1 MTAPTDNARSAP
13 PGRRD
18 RRDDEGTSERRPWR
32 VEGKRERP
40 PKGAAATGGR
50 RPGLWAVV
58 GAMFLMNWLVSA
70 WLLAE
75 SPRSEVPYTFFRDQV
90 VAGKVAEITST
101 EDAIEGRFRQEVRY
115 PPGRDGDEVSRFST
129 HRPSFAEDDL
139 FQLLEEKDV
148 EVNARPTPGP
158 SLLERILLGF
168 GPTLLLVG
176 LFVLMARRAA
186 GSMAGLGGFGSSRAQ
201 RYEPEAGRR
210 VRFNDVA
217 GIDDVE
223 EEVAEIV
230 DFLRNP
236 ERYRRLGATVPKGVL
251 LSGPPGT
258 GKTLLARALAG
269 EANVP
274 FYSVSAS
281 EFIEMIVGVGASR
294 VRDLFEQAKKDAPAI
309 IFIDE
314 LDSIGR
320 ARGGASSVGGHDERE
335 QTLNQILT
343 EMDGFDGTEGVVVLG
358 ATNRPDVLDPAL
370 LRPGRFDRRLTISPP
385 DQEGRREILAVHVR
399 DVPLADDVDLS
410 TVAAMTPGMVG
421 AELRNLIN
429 EAALLAARRGR
440 ERVQLAEFNDALE
453 KIVLGTARRVVLS
466 LEDRRRT
473 AYHEAGHALLGM
485 LTPGADPVR
494 KISIIPR
501 GHALGVTFQTPD
513 ADRYGY
519 SAGYLL
525 GRIAGALGGRAAEQ
539 LVYGEVT
546 TGAESDLEQATRLAR
561 QMVGRW
567 GMSSAVGPVSVLP
580 GPGAQPTFG
589 SDGNEPSPATR
600 ELVDAE
606 VRRLLE
612 EGNERARQTLSENR
626 QRLDHLVEALLANET
641 LDADE
646 AYRVA
651 GIPRTASRE
660 ETGPEKAGEPHS
672 DRAGAASAAL
682 PHDIVPTR
690 LQGGT
695 P

>member
-1 MTAPTDNARSAP
+1 
-13 PGRRD
+13 
-18 RRDDEGTSERRPWR
+18 
-32 VEGKRERP
+32 V
-40 PKGAAATGGR
+40 AA
-50 RPGLWAVV
+50 L
-58 GAMFLMNWLVSA
+58 FLVNWIVSA

-75 SPRSEVPYTFFRDQV
+75 SPRTEVPYTFFRDQV
-90 VAGKVAEITST
+90 EAGKVAEITST
-101 EDAIEGRFRQEVRY
+101 EDAIEGRFREEVKY
-115 PPGRDGDEVSRFST
+115 PPGKDGEEVTRFRT

-139 FQLLEEKDV
+139 FQLLEEKGV

-158 SLLERILLGF
+158 SLLERLLLGF
-168 GPTLLLVG
+168 GPTFLLLG
-176 LFVLMARRAA
+176 LFVLMARRAGGA
-186 GSMAGLGGFGSSRAQ
+186 AGLAGFGSSRAQ
-201 RYEPEAGRR
+201 KYQPEADRR
-210 VRFNDVA
+210 VRFEDVA

-230 DFLRNP
+230 DFLRHP

-251 LSGPPGT
+251 LAGPPGT

-269 EANVP
+269 EAEVP

-314 LDSIGR
+314 LDAVGR
-320 ARGGASSVGGHDERE
+320 ARGGPTAVGGHDERE

-343 EMDGFDGTEGVVVLG
+343 EMDGFDGTEGVIVLG
-358 ATNRPDVLDPAL
+358 ATNRPEVLDPAL

-385 DQEGRREILAVHVR
+385 DQDGRREILAVHVR
-399 DVPLADDVDLS
+399 HVPLADDVDLR
-410 TVAAMTPGMVG
+410 TIAAMTPGMVG
-421 AELRNLIN
+421 ADLKNLIN
-429 EAALLAARRGR
+429 ESALLAARRGHD
-440 ERVQLAEFNDALE
+440 RVHLVDFNDALE

-466 LEDRRRT
+466 EEDRRRT

-501 GHALGVTFQTPD
+501 AHALGVTFQSPD
-513 ADRYGY
+513 TDRYGY

-539 LVYGEVT
+539 LVYDEVT
-546 TGAESDLEQATRLAR
+546 TGAESDLEQATRIAR

-580 GPGAQPTFG
+580 GPNDQPAFG
-589 SDGNEPSPATR
+589 YDGDAPAPATR

-612 EGNERARQTLSENR
+612 EGNERARQTLAENR
-626 QRLDHLVEALLANET
+626 PRLDALVEALLAMET
-641 LDADE
+641 LDAEE

-651 GIPRTASRE
+651 GIPRRGRGDATGVGTAAAAGPGNRRE
-660 ETGPEKAGEPHS
+660 GGEHARP
-672 DRAGAASAAL
+672 
-682 PHDIVPTR
+682 
-690 LQGGT
+690 
-695 P
+695 

>member
-1 MTAPTDNARSAP
+1 
-13 PGRRD
+13 
-18 RRDDEGTSERRPWR
+18 
-32 VEGKRERP
+32 
-40 PKGAAATGGR
+40 
-50 RPGLWAVV
+50 
-58 GAMFLMNWLVSA
+58 MFLVNWFLSA

-75 SPRSEVPYTFFRDQV
+75 PSRTEIPYTFFRDQV
-90 VAGKVAEITST
+90 EAGRVAEITST
-101 EDAIEGRFRQEVRY
+101 EDAIEGRFREEVKY
-115 PPGRDGDEVSRFST
+115 PPGKDGEAVTRFST

-139 FQLLEEKDV
+139 FRLLDDKGV

-158 SLLERILLGF
+158 SLLERLLVGF
-168 GPTLLLVG
+168 GPTLLLLG
-176 LFVLMARRAA
+176 LFFLMARRV
-186 GSMAGLGGFGSSRAQ
+186 GGTAGLGGFGSSRAQ

-210 VRFNDVA
+210 VGFADVA

-230 DFLRNP
+230 DFLRHP
-236 ERYRRLGATVPKGVL
+236 DRYRRLGATVPKGVL
-251 LSGPPGT
+251 LAGPPGT

-320 ARGGASSVGGHDERE
+320 ARGGPTSVGGHDERE

-358 ATNRPDVLDPAL
+358 ATNRPEVLDPAL

-385 DQEGRREILAVHVR
+385 DLEGRRQILAVHVR
-399 DVPLADDVDLS
+399 GVPLADEVNLS

-421 AELRNLIN
+421 AELKNLIN
-429 EAALLAARRGR
+429 EAAILAARRGR
-440 ERVQLAEFNDALE
+440 ERVQLSDFNDALE

-466 LEDRRRT
+466 PEDRRRT
-473 AYHEAGHALLGM
+473 AYHEAGHALVGM

-494 KISIIPR
+494 KISIVPR
-501 GHALGVTFQTPD
+501 GHALGVTFQSPE

-519 SAGYLL
+519 SASYLL

-546 TGAESDLEQATRLAR
+546 TGAESDIEQATKIAR

-567 GMSSAVGPVSVLP
+567 GMSSAVGPVSLLP
-580 GPGAQPTFG
+580 GPGEQPTLGF
-589 SDGNEPSPATR
+589 DGNEPGPGTR
-600 ELVDAE
+600 ERLDAE

-612 EGNERARQTLSENR
+612 EGNERARQTLAENR
-626 QRLDHLVEALLANET
+626 SSLESLVAALLEAET

-651 GIPRTASRE
+651 GIPRTVDGRARALGQTARGEAGGDGARSSE
-660 ETGPEKAGEPHS
+660 EQDA
-672 DRAGAASAAL
+672 
-682 PHDIVPTR
+682 R
-690 LQGGT
+690 LQGGV

>member
-1 MTAPTDNARSAP
+1 
-13 PGRRD
+13 
-18 RRDDEGTSERRPWR
+18 
-32 VEGKRERP
+32 
-40 PKGAAATGGR
+40 
-50 RPGLWAVV
+50 
-58 GAMFLMNWLVSA
+58 MFLVNWFLSA

-75 SPRSEVPYTFFRDQV
+75 PSRTEIPYTFFRDQV
-90 VAGKVAEITST
+90 EAGKVAEITST
-101 EDAIEGRFRQEVRY
+101 EDAIEGRFREEVKY
-115 PPGRDGDEVSRFST
+115 PPGKDGEAVTRFST

-139 FQLLEEKDV
+139 FRLLDDKGV

-158 SLLERILLGF
+158 SLLERLLVGF
-168 GPTLLLVG
+168 GPTLLLLG
-176 LFVLMARRAA
+176 LFFLMARRV
-186 GSMAGLGGFGSSRAQ
+186 GGTAGLGGFGSSRAQ

-210 VRFNDVA
+210 VGFADVA

-230 DFLRNP
+230 DFLRHP
-236 ERYRRLGATVPKGVL
+236 DRYRRLGATVPKGVL
-251 LSGPPGT
+251 LAGPPGT

-320 ARGGASSVGGHDERE
+320 ARGGPTSIGGHDERE

-358 ATNRPDVLDPAL
+358 ATNRPEVLDPAL

-385 DQEGRREILAVHVR
+385 DQEGRRQILEVHVR
-399 DVPLADDVDLS
+399 GVPLADDVDLS

-421 AELRNLIN
+421 AELKNLIN
-429 EAALLAARRGR
+429 EAAILAARRGR
-440 ERVQLAEFNDALE
+440 ERVQLSDFNDALE

-466 LEDRRRT
+466 PEDRRRT
-473 AYHEAGHALLGM
+473 AYHEAGHALVGM

-494 KISIIPR
+494 KISIVPR
-501 GHALGVTFQTPD
+501 GHALGVTFQSPE

-519 SAGYLL
+519 SASYLL
-525 GRIAGALGGRAAEQ
+525 GRVAGALGGRAAEQ

-546 TGAESDLEQATRLAR
+546 TGAESDIEQATRIAR

-580 GPGAQPTFG
+580 GPGEQPALGF
-589 SDGNEPSPATR
+589 DGNEPAPGTR
-600 ELVDAE
+600 ERLDAE

-612 EGNERARQTLSENR
+612 EGNERARQTLAENR
-626 QRLDHLVEALLANET
+626 SRLESLVAALLERET

-651 GIPRTASRE
+651 GIPRTADADAAGLGQAAR
-660 ETGPEKAGEPHS
+660 GEPGG
-672 DRAGAASAAL
+672 DGARPGDAE
-682 PHDIVPTR
+682 DTR
-690 LQGGT
+690 LQGGV